1 MNYRLYR
8 STDDRM
14 FAGVCAGI
22 ADRLGMDPSVVRVVY
37 ALLALI
43 SGIVPLLIVYVVL
56 AVIVPEEPPGFLG
69 SIPFQPPPGVVGDA
83 WQMARAAERRT
94 RREARRAERAGRGS
108 SDAALV
114 LGACLVVAG
123 LVLLVA
129 PSLRINWDLVWP
141 AAVVAL
147 GALLVVGGLSRRD

>member
-1 MNYRLYR
+1 MNDRLYR

-37 ALLALI
+37 ALLALLT
-43 SGIVPLLIVYVVL
+43 GIVPLLIVYVVL

-69 SIPFQPPPGVVGDA
+69 LIPFEPPPGVVGDT
-83 WQMARAAERRT
+83 WQMARAAEWRA

-114 LGACLVVAG
+114 VGACLVVAG

-141 AAVVAL
+141 AVVVGL

>member
-1 MNYRLYR
+1 MNDRLYR

-37 ALLALI
+37 ALLALV

-56 AVIVPEEPPGFLG
+56 AIVVPEEPPGILG
-69 SIPFQPPPGVVGDA
+69 SIPFQPPPRVIGDT
-83 WQMARAAERRT
+83 WQTAQAAERRA

-108 SDAALV
+108 SDAALI
-114 LGACLVVAG
+114 LGACLVVVG
-123 LVLLVA
+123 VVLLVA
-129 PSLRINWDLVWP
+129 PALRINWDLAWP

-147 GALLVVGGLSRRD
+147 GVLLVVGGMFRRD